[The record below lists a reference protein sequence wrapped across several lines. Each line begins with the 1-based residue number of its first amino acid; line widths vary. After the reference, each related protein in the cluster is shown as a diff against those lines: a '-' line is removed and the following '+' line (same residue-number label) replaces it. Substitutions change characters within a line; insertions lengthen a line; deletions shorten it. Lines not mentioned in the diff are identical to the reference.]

1 MPRTI
6 RDDAG
11 RTWEVALAGRTTQ
24 YARDA
29 IVLQFRRLD
38 DAGDERRYV
47 RFSPGGSKAP
57 ERAYEQAS
65 EALLRR
71 LLDSSQP
78 RWTAPAGGYRR
89 D

>member
-1 MPRTI
+1 MPRRI
-6 RDDAG
+6 SDANG
-11 RTWEVALAGRTTQ
+11 RVWEVTLGGRTTQ
-24 YARDA
+24 YIRDE

-38 DAGDERRYV
+38 DGADERRYV
-47 RFSPGGSKAP
+47 RFSPKGSKAP

-65 EALLRR
+65 DALLLR